1 MTTTITVIGGPTA
14 LLELGGLRIL
24 TDPTFDPPGDHP
36 AGPLTLTKTAGPA
49 LSPADIGRVDLVLLS
64 HDQHP
69 DNLDGLGR
77 RMMSAVPLT
86 LSTPEAAARTGV
98 TPMLPW
104 QHHDVGRVR
113 VTAVPALHGPP
124 GCEPVVGQ
132 VTGFVLTGHGLPTVY
147 VSGDNA
153 LAGVRGAH
161 RRAVPGRR
169 HRVAV
174 RRSRPRAHD
183 RRAAHPERRRD
194 GGRHAAA
201 EGPARGAAPRRRL
214 GTLHRK
220 PVGRA
225 GRLLRS
231 RSRPPA
237 RRPRPGTAG
246 PPGGGGGELVTERGP
261 NGRFTRPP
269 TPVTQRISSSS
280 PVASSDVGPQSP

>member
-36 AGPLTLTKTAGPA
+36 AGPLTLTKTVGPA
-49 LSPADIGRVDLVLLS
+49 LSPADIGRVDMVLLS

-69 DNLDGLGR
+69 DNLDTLGR

-104 QHHDVGRVR
+104 QHHDAGQVR

-153 LAGVRGAH
+153 SLKCVELVAGRFPVVDIALLFGGAVRTPMIDERLTLNAIEMVIAARLLKA
-161 RRAVPGRR
+161 RRVVPLHVEGWSHFTEGRADVRAAFSEAGLDHLLVVPAPGRP
-169 HRVAV
+169 VLL
-174 RRSRPRAHD
+174 
-183 RRAAHPERRRD
+183 E
-194 GGRHAAA
+194 
-201 EGPARGAAPRRRL
+201 ETGA
-214 GTLHRK
+214 
-220 PVGRA
+220 
-225 GRLLRS
+225 S
-231 RSRPPA
+231 W
-237 RRPRPGTAG
+237 
-246 PPGGGGGELVTERGP
+246 
-261 NGRFTRPP
+261 
-269 TPVTQRISSSS
+269 
-280 PVASSDVGPQSP
+280 

>member
-14 LLELGGLRIL
+14 LLELGELRVL

-36 AGPLTLTKTAGPA
+36 AGPLTLTKTVGPA

-153 LAGVRGAH
+153 SLTCVELIAGRFP
-161 RRAVPGRR
+161 AVDIALLFG
-169 HRVAV
+169 
-174 RRSRPRAHD
+174 
-183 RRAAHPERRRD
+183 
-194 GGRHAAA
+194 
-201 EGPARGAAPRRRL
+201 GAARVPMIDERL
-214 GTLHRK
+214 TLDATEM
-220 PVGRA
+220 VTA
-225 GRLLRS
+225 ARLLR
-231 RSRPPA
+231 A
-237 RRPRPGTAG
+237 RRVVPLHVDGWAHFTENRADVRAAFSEAG
-246 PPGGGGGELVTERGP
+246 LDHLLVTP
-261 NGRFTRPP
+261 APGR
-269 TPVTQRISSSS
+269 PV
-280 PVASSDVGPQSP
+280 PLVEAGASW